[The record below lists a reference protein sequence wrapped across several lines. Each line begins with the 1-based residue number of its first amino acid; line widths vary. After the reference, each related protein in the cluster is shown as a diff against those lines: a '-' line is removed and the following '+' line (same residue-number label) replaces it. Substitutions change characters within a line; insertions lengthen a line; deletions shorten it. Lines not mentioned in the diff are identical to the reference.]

1 MPHNKERTLQEP
13 WFSSYESD
21 VPHDINP
28 DEYASLIDL
37 FDQHAKE
44 RGDATAFIN
53 MKASLSYTQLLR
65 ASEHFA
71 AYLQSIG
78 LEQGAR
84 VAIMMPNLLQY
95 TVAMIGILRAG
106 MTVVNV
112 NPLYTSAEVV
122 HQLNDAGAQA
132 VVVVENFAATV
143 EKALPSMPSVS
154 TVIVTAIGDMMGWRG
169 PFISFAVK
177 SLKKMVPRYHL
188 PQAVRF
194 NDVLKKGARIGF
206 RPVTIMPADA
216 AFLQYTGGTTGV
228 PKGAILTHRNMV
240 SNVLQCSAWVKGH
253 INQDDTVIAAL
264 PMYHIFSLTVCCLTF
279 IFLGAHCVLIT
290 NPRHIPSFFKILKR
304 SHMSVFVGV
313 NTLFNAMMQQA
324 GFDELDFSSLKV
336 TVAGGMA
343 LQSAVAEQWHQRT
356 GCHITEGY
364 GLTEASPV
372 VSINP
377 LSNDAYNGMI
387 GLPIPST
394 EVMVRGTNGERLPLG
409 ERGELCVRG
418 PQVMAGYWQKPE
430 ETRKVLDH
438 EGWLGTGDVATIDD
452 KGYVKIVDRMKD
464 MILVSGFNVY
474 PNEIEDVLA
483 SHPGIKENAVVG
495 IPSDATGEAIKAF
508 IVLEDENLTTE
519 AIRDYCKQKLT
530 RYKVPKLIE
539 FRDEL
544 PKTNVGKVLRRALKE
559 EALKS

>member
-1 MPHNKERTLQEP
+1 MQEP
-13 WFSSYESD
+13 WFASYESN
-21 VPHDINP
+21 VPHSINP

-44 RGDATAFIN
+44 RRDATAFIN
-53 MKASLSYTQLLR
+53 MKAALSYTALHDY
-65 ASEHFA
+65 SENFA
-71 AYLQSIG
+71 AYLQSLG

-132 VVVVENFAATV
+132 LVVVENFAATV
-143 EKALPSMPSVS
+143 EKALPSMPSVKS
-154 TVIVTAIGDMMGWRG
+154 VIVTAIGDLMGWRG
-169 PFISFAVK
+169 PFINFAVK
-177 SLKKMVPRYHL
+177 TLKKMVPAYHL
-188 PQAVRF
+188 PQAVKF
-194 NDVLKKGARIGF
+194 NAVLKQGVRIGF
-206 RPVTIMPADA
+206 KPVTIMPTDA
-216 AFLQYTGGTTGV
+216 AFLQYTGGTTGM

-240 SNVLQCSAWVKGH
+240 ANVMQCSAWVKGH

-290 NPRHIPSFFKILKR
+290 NPRHISSFFKILKR
-304 SHMSVFVGV
+304 SRMSVFVGV
-313 NTLFNAMMQQA
+313 NTLFNAMMKQP

-343 LQSAVAEQWHQRT
+343 LQSTVAEQWHQRT

-377 LSNDAYNGMI
+377 LSNGAYNGTI
-387 GLPIPST
+387 GLPVPST
-394 EVMVRGTNGERLPLG
+394 EVMIRGQNGEHLPMG
-409 ERGELCVRG
+409 EPGELCVRG
-418 PQVMAGYWQKPE
+418 PQVMQAYWQQPE
-430 ETRKVLDH
+430 ETSHVLDSD
-438 EGWLGTGDVATIDD
+438 GWLRTGDIATLDD
-452 KGYVKIVDRMKD
+452 KGFIKIVDRMKD

-474 PNEIEDVLA
+474 PNEIENVLA

-495 IPSDATGEAIKAF
+495 VSSEATGETIKAF
-508 IVLEDENLTTE
+508 IVLEDKNLTAE
-519 AIRDYCKQKLT
+519 AIRDYCKQNLT
-530 RYKVPKLIE
+530 RYKVPKQIE

-559 EALKS
+559 ESEG